1 VTDAQ
6 PVEVGLGLGSNQGD
20 RRVNLIAA
28 KKAVSEIPG
37 VTLLAQSSLYETE
50 PVGVKPEYQHLK
62 FINAVLVVRCDCTL
76 AEFHQSLLKI
86 EKDIGRQRTADQFAP
101 RPLDIDILFAGSQ
114 VLQTSTLKLP
124 HPQCLKRRFVLE
136 PLAEIRPDMVLPTSH
151 MTVRD
156 LLAGLP
162 VGEPVFKLPD
172 SW

>member
-20 RRVNLIAA
+20 RRANLIAA

-62 FINAVLVVRCDCTL
+62 FINAVLVVRCECPL
-76 AEFHQSLLKI
+76 AELHQSLMKI
-86 EKDIGRQRTADQFAP
+86 ETDIGRHRTADQFAP
-101 RPLDIDILFAGSQ
+101 RPLDIDILFAGFQ
-114 VLQTSTLKLP
+114 VLQTPTLKLP

-136 PLAEIRPDMVLPTSH
+136 PLAEVRPDFVLPT
-151 MTVRD
+151 TQVPVRD
-156 LLAGLP
+156 LLASLP
-162 VGEPVFKLPD
+162 AGEPVFKLPD
-172 SW
+172 VW